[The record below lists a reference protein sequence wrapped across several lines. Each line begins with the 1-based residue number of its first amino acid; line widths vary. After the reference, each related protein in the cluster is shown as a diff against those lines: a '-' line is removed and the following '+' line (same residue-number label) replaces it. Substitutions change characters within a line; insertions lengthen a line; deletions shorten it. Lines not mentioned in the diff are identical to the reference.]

1 MALISFMMILCE
13 VQRSFKLSQ
22 FCNRVEVV
30 KQLGNSYKTNVGFGL
45 HYGWAVTGPIG
56 SEMKVD
62 ASFIGHDVTLAST
75 LEAVSK
81 NYGVKILFTGEF
93 WSYLTDE
100 TRALTRR
107 ID

>member
-1 MALISFMMILCE
+1 
-13 VQRSFKLSQ
+13 
-22 FCNRVEVV
+22 
-30 KQLGNSYKTNVGFGL
+30 
-45 HYGWAVTGPIG
+45 
-56 SEMKVD
+56 MKVD

-107 ID
+107 IDWVKFQNSPVDKVYDLYTIDLNVESIEVDIPDPKTLQKVSSQEIKRRRV